1 MFNGKKYGISWQA
14 FRKKFISFGGD
25 GIYAAWQTV
34 NNEPAF
40 KRIRE
45 NGLYSGSMKISNS
58 YGWGDVKNGEKIQK
72 ILMQF
77 TTNQRSLIEMKK
89 QENSLIKVLDYFE
102 KKLNFI

>member
-1 MFNGKKYGISWQA
+1 MGLVGKHSEKN
-14 FRKKFISFGGD
+14 FISFGGD